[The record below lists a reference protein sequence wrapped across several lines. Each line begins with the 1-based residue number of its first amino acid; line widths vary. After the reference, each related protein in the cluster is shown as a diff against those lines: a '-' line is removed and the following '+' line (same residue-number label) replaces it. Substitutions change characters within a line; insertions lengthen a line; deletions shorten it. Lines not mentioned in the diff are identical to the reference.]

1 MLLTYSITVS
11 GKVQGVFYRQ
21 STKEKAITLDIS
33 GSVMNK
39 KNGDVEIIATGLKE
53 QLDQLVSWCR
63 QGPPKA
69 VVENIIV
76 KELPLESFERFI
88 IQRF

>member
-1 MLLTYSITVS
+1 MLLTYSIIVS

-21 STKEKAITLDIS
+21 STKEKAISLNIT

-39 KNGDVEIIATGLKE
+39 KNGDVEIVATGLKE
-53 QLDQLVSWCR
+53 KLDELIDWYH

-69 VVENIIV
+69 VVKNIIV
-76 KELPLESFERFI
+76 KELPLQVFERFI